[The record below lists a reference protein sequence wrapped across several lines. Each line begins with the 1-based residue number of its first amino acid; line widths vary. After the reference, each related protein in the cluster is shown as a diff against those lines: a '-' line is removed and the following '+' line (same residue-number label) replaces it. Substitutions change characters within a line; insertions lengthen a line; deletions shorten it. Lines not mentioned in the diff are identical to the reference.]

1 MSERGSKE
9 LAKYYKE
16 LSDKI
21 IHQKKI
27 AIEAR
32 KRIASPTPYIEV
44 FFARDLAER
53 VELLVGPRGVADK
66 IRSSLGKMSLEK
78 LALKL
83 AKDIIEEHGKEKID
97 NRILLQAIRTS
108 LAILT
113 PPCITAAPTEG
124 VVDVKIKK
132 NFDGSRYLAIYFA
145 GPIRSAGG
153 TELAAVVVLADYV
166 RRLVGLDRYKPT
178 YEEVMRFIE
187 ELRLYKRKVSR
198 FQYNVPDDVIEYV
211 LKNLPVEVT
220 GIPTDKILVSS
231 FRNLPRIETN
241 YLRGGALRVIND
253 GIAGRAKKV
262 LKFVEKIGLDGWEWI
277 GRVIEI
283 MDSVKNE
290 DEGYLDEVVGGRPVI
305 SVQDRF
311 GGLRIRY
318 GRTASTGLASVGL
331 HPVTLEILNWYI
343 VSGTQLKLDY
353 PGKGGIVSV
362 VEYIEPPVVLTVDGE
377 VARLE
382 NHTKYEKIKDKI
394 EKILFLGDIL
404 VSVGDLIE
412 NNVKIHRPGF
422 CEEWWCEELR
432 LRISRNASSNIGK
445 ELYEKIERVLSDPFN
460 STPTVREALLISL
473 KLGVPL
479 HPKYTP
485 FWRNIVIEE
494 AFILREWLKNSVKN
508 LIHKNG
514 EVYLPKSEKAKD
526 ILTRLL
532 IEHRVELDKVV
543 LSIDW
548 LKTLMAILR
557 PFDHVEPARG
567 DILDI
572 LSKLSGIIIEDKAG
586 TFIGARMGRPEKA
599 AMREMS
605 PPVNIL
611 FPAGSSGGPSRDLI
625 NVLNEDEKIVVELV
639 RRRCPNCGK
648 KTWIHKC
655 PECRIPTDIIGE
667 CDSCGSEKKYDEET
681 ICEKCGGNV
690 SYYEKFVIN
699 VAEKLY
705 EVSREINMPLPGRIK
720 GVKGLNSL
728 TKTPEDLAKGI
739 LRARYEL
746 YVYKDGTIRFD
757 ATNAPLTHFKPSQ
770 IGTPIDKLRELGYT
784 HDIFGEPLTSP
795 NQILEL
801 RIQDIIIP
809 RRAAEHLLRVSKFI
823 DDELKKLAGMDT
835 YYNFEKPEDIIGE
848 LVLVLSPH
856 TYVGSVTRVIGII
869 DGLVC
874 FAHPVLHAAKRRDCD
889 GDEDSIMLLL
899 DPLINFSRLYL
910 PNRVGGKMDS
920 PLLITSI
927 VYPEEVDE
935 QAHNLDVIDRYPLE
949 FYRKAKNGE
958 HISTIASIIP
968 TIKNYL
974 GRPEAFAGCKFTHPL
989 NSLIST
995 VKESSYKKHSSML
1008 SKIAGQIDIVEKL
1021 TGVDVTHMV
1030 EKIMETHL
1038 LPDIVGNAR
1047 AFFTQEFRCKKCG
1060 SKYRRPPLTRRCHNC
1075 GADLKQTVFRG
1086 AIEKYVELAEEL
1098 LGKYVRNQYLREQA
1112 LLAIDGVKKMFTKE
1126 EDGEVAGRQVSL
1138 EKFM

>member
-1 MSERGSKE
+1 MIDRIPRE
-9 LAKYYKE
+9 LAQYYE
-16 LSDKI
+16 DLLRKI
-21 IHQKKI
+21 NIQKKI

-32 KRIASPTPYIEV
+32 KRIASPTPHIEIL
-44 FFARDLAER
+44 FARDVAER
-53 VELLVGPRGVADK
+53 VELLVGPDGIADK
-66 IRSSLGKMSLEK
+66 IRSLFGKVSLEK

-83 AKDIIEEHGKEKID
+83 AKDIIEEYGKEKID

-132 NFDGSRYLAIYFA
+132 NFDGSKYLAVYFA

-153 TELAAVVVLADYV
+153 TELAAVVVLADYI

-178 YEEVMRFIE
+178 YEEIMRFIE

-198 FQYNVPDDVIEYV
+198 FQYNVPDEVIEYV

-231 FRNLPRIETN
+231 FRNLSRIETN

-262 LKFVEKIGLDGWEWI
+262 LKLVEKIGLDGWEWI

-283 MDSVKNE
+283 MNSTKNE
-290 DEGYLDEVVGGRPVI
+290 DEGYFDEVVGGRPII
-305 SVQDRF
+305 SLPDRF

-318 GRTASTGLASVGL
+318 GRAAATGLASVGL
-331 HPVTLEILNWYI
+331 HPITLEILNWYI

-362 VEYIEPPVVLTVDGE
+362 IEYIEPPVLLTTDGE
-377 VARLE
+377 VVRVE
-382 NHTKYEKIKDKI
+382 NHVKYERIKDKI
-394 EKILFLGDIL
+394 EKVLFLGDIL
-404 VSVGDLIE
+404 ISVGDLIE
-412 NNVKIHRPGF
+412 NNVKIYRPGF
-422 CEEWWCEELR
+422 CEEWWSEELR
-432 LRISRNASSNIGK
+432 FKIIQNGATSISK
-445 ELYEKIERVLSDPFN
+445 ELWDRIQIMLKDPFN
-460 STPTVREALLISL
+460 NVPTTREAILISL

-479 HPKYTP
+479 HPRYTP
-485 FWRNIVIEE
+485 FWKNVALEDL
-494 AFILREWLKNSVKN
+494 FTLREWLKNSIKN
-508 LIHKNG
+508 LVHKNR
-514 EVYLPKSEKAKD
+514 EVYLPKSEKARE
-526 ILTRLL
+526 ILIRLL
-532 IEHRVELDKVV
+532 IEHRIELDKIV
-543 LSIDW
+543 LSSDW
-548 LKTLMAILR
+548 LKILVATLR
-557 PFDHVEPARG
+557 PFDNVKPLDG
-567 DILDI
+567 DILDV
-572 LSKLSGIIIEDKAG
+572 LQKLSGIIIEDKAG
-586 TFIGARMGRPEKA
+586 TSIGARMGRPEKA
-599 AMREMS
+599 DMREMS
-605 PPVNIL
+605 PPVNVL
-611 FPAGSSGGPSRDLI
+611 FPVGSSGGPSRDLV
-625 NVLNEDEKIVVELV
+625 NVLNNNEKIIVELV
-639 RRRCPNCGK
+639 KRRCSNCSK
-648 KTWIHKC
+648 KTWVHKC
-655 PECRIPTDIIGE
+655 PECRISTEIIGE
-667 CDSCGSEKKYDEET
+667 CESCGSEKRYDGET

-690 SYYEKFVIN
+690 IYYEKFVIN

-705 EVSREINMPLPGRIK
+705 EVSREINLPLPGKIK

-728 TKTPEDLAKGI
+728 TKTPEDLSKGI
-739 LRARYEL
+739 LRARHEL

-757 ATNAPLTHFKPSQ
+757 ATNAPLTHFKPIQ
-770 IGTPIDKLRELGYT
+770 IGVSIDKLRKLGYT

-795 NQILEL
+795 HQILEL

-809 RRAAEHLLRVSKFI
+809 RKAAEHLFRVSKFI
-823 DDELKKLAGMDT
+823 DDELRKLAGMDP

-856 TYVGSVTRVIGII
+856 TYAGSVARVIGII
-869 DGLVC
+869 DGLIC

-920 PLLITSI
+920 PLLVTSI

-935 QAHNLDVIDRYPLE
+935 QAHNVDVAERYPLE

-958 HISTIASIIP
+958 HVSVITRIIP

-974 GRPEAFAGCKFTHPL
+974 GRPEAFTGFRYTHPQD
-989 NSLIST
+989 SLVTTS
-995 VKESSYKKHSSML
+995 KESSYKKHSSML
-1008 SKIAGQIDIVEKL
+1008 SKIIGQIDIVEKL
-1021 TGVDVTHMV
+1021 AGVDVTLMV

-1038 LPDIVGNAR
+1038 LPDIAGNAR
-1047 AFFTQEFRCKKCG
+1047 AFFTQEFRCKRCG
-1060 SKYRRPPLTRRCHNC
+1060 SKYRRLPLTSRCQNC
-1075 GADLKQTVFRG
+1075 GAELKQTVFRG

-1098 LGKYVRNQYLREQA
+1098 LGKYVKNQYLREQA
-1112 LLAIDGVKKMFTKE
+1112 LIAIENIKKMFTKE
-1126 EDGEVAGRQVSL
+1126 EYSELSGRQVSL

>member
-1 MSERGSKE
+1 MFDKVSKE
-9 LAKYYKE
+9 LAKYYEE
-16 LSDKI
+16 LLDKI
-21 IHQKKI
+21 NHQKKI

-32 KRIASPTPYIEV
+32 KRIASPTPYIEIL
-44 FFARDLAER
+44 FARDIAER
-53 VELLVGPRGVADK
+53 VELLVGPKGIADK
-66 IRSSLGKMSLEK
+66 IRGSLGKMSLEK

-83 AKDIIEEHGKEKID
+83 AKDIIEEYGKEKID

-124 VVDVKIKK
+124 VVDVKIKR
-132 NFDGSRYLAIYFA
+132 NFDGSKYLAVYFA

-153 TELAAVVVLADYV
+153 TELAAVIVLADYV

-187 ELRLYKRKVSR
+187 ELRLYKRKISR
-198 FQYNVPDDVIEYV
+198 FQYNVPDDVIEYT
-211 LKNLPVEVT
+211 LKHLPVEVT

-231 FRNLPRIETN
+231 FRNLPKIETN

-253 GIAGRAKKV
+253 GIVGRAKKV

-277 GRVIEI
+277 RRVIEI

-290 DEGYLDEVVGGRPVI
+290 DEGYFDEVVGGRPVI
-305 SVQDRF
+305 SLPDRF

-318 GRTASTGLASVGL
+318 GRAASTGLASVGL
-331 HPVTLEILNWYI
+331 HPITLEILNWYV

-382 NHTKYEKIKDKI
+382 NHIKYEKIKDKI

-404 VSVGDLIE
+404 ISVGDLIE
-412 NNVKIHRPGF
+412 NNVKIYRPGF
-422 CEEWWCEELR
+422 CEEWWCEEVR
-432 LRISRNASSNIGK
+432 LKMSKNNSANISK
-445 ELYEKIERVLSDPFN
+445 ELYGKIKILLSDPLN
-460 STPTVREALLISL
+460 NTPTAAEALLISL
-473 KLGVPL
+473 KLDVPL
-479 HPKYTP
+479 HPRYTP
-485 FWRNIVIEE
+485 FWRNITLREV
-494 AFILREWLKNSVKN
+494 FTLREWLKNSIKS

-514 EVYLPKSEKAKD
+514 EVYLPRSEKAKD
-526 ILTRLL
+526 ILTSLL
-532 IEHRVELDKVV
+532 IEHRVELDKII
-543 LSIDW
+543 LSSDW
-548 LKTLMAILR
+548 LKILIAIIR
-557 PFDHVEPARG
+557 PFDDFKPISG
-567 DILDI
+567 DTLEA
-572 LSKLSGIIIEDKAG
+572 LSRLSGIIIEDKAG

-605 PPVNIL
+605 PPVNVL
-611 FPAGSSGGPSRDLI
+611 FPVGSSGGLSRDLI
-625 NVLNEDEKIVVELV
+625 NVLNNNEKIVVDLV
-639 RRRCPNCGK
+639 KRRCLNCGR
-648 KTWIHKC
+648 KTWAHKC
-655 PECRIPTDIIGE
+655 PECRMPTKIIGE
-667 CDSCGSEKKYDEET
+667 CESCGSERGYDEET
-681 ICEKCGGNV
+681 VCEKCGGNV
-690 SYYEKFVIN
+690 SYYEKYVIN

-705 EVSREINMPLPGRIK
+705 EISREINMPLPGKIK

-728 TKTPEDLAKGI
+728 TRTPEDLAKGV
-739 LRARYEL
+739 LRARHEL
-746 YVYKDGTIRFD
+746 YVYKDGTVRFD

-770 IGTPIDKLRELGYT
+770 IGTSIDKLRELGYI

-801 RIQDIIIP
+801 KIQDIVIP
-809 RRAAEHLLRVSKFI
+809 RKAAEHLFRVSKFI
-823 DDELKKLAGMDT
+823 DDELKKLAGMDP
-835 YYNFEKPEDIIGE
+835 YYNFKKPEDIIGE

-856 TYVGSVTRVIGII
+856 TYVGSVARVIGVI

-874 FAHPVLHAAKRRDCD
+874 FAHPILHAAKRRDCD

-920 PLLITSI
+920 PLLVTSI

-935 QAHNLDVIDRYPLE
+935 QAHNLDIADRYPLE
-949 FYRKAKNGE
+949 FYRKARNGE
-958 HISTIASIIP
+958 HISTVTRIIP

-974 GRPEAFAGCKFTHPL
+974 GRPEALAGYRFTHQQNL
-989 NSLIST
+989 LVST
-995 VKESSYKKHSSML
+995 VKESSYKRHSSML
-1008 SKIAGQIDIVEKL
+1008 DKIIGQIDIVEKL
-1021 TGVDVTHMV
+1021 TGVDVTLMV

-1060 SKYRRPPLTRRCHNC
+1060 SKYRRLTLTSKCHNC
-1075 GADLKQTVFRG
+1075 GADLKQTVFKG

-1098 LGKYVRNQYLREQA
+1098 LGKYIRNQYLGEQA
-1112 LLAIDGVKKMFTKE
+1112 LLAIESIKKMFTKE
-1126 EDGEVAGRQVSL
+1126 EFAESSGRQVSL